1 MTQQEF
7 VDLFAMMPDW
17 GCRYEYIMERC
28 SIVTMPPEMHL
39 PEYRIES
46 CLSKL
51 YFKVQREDFIHI
63 MAWGNNPISLGLAGV
78 IYDIFE
84 GRPLVPNYDKI
95 FFHKRSGL
103 LDHLSPARAAALIEM
118 LQRLTTA

>member
-7 VDLFAMMPDW
+7 VDLFEMMPDW
-17 GCRYEYIMERC
+17 GCRYEYLMERC
-28 SIVTMPPEMHL
+28 SVVQMPAELLIPEN
-39 PEYRIES
+39 RVNS
-46 CLSKL
+46 CLAKL
-51 YFKVQREDFIHI
+51 YFSVQKSDYVHI

-84 GRPLVPNYDKI
+84 GRPLVPSMDKI
-95 FFHKRSGL
+95 FFHKKSGL

-118 LQRLTTA
+118 LQKLTTA